1 MSSVSNETGVI
12 IGLLLVLVVF
22 LIVFF
27 VVLNSQPES
36 KDTVVAMAPVKQML
50 AESNQKPRVQ
60 YTSNRDED
68 DILPPSNLTT
78 DIYDANEEPP
88 ERALLSTRKD
98 FTSQDLFTLAV
109 TSGGGQD
116 SVSDLARKSNNE
128 PILWGRSSYL

>member
-27 VVLNSQPES
+27 VVLNSQRES
-36 KDTVVAMAPVKQML
+36 KDTVVAMAPVKE
-50 AESNQKPRVQ
+50 AESNRKPHVQ

-78 DIYDANEEPP
+78 EIYDANEEPP

-109 TSGGGQD
+109 TSGGGH
-116 SVSDLARKSNNE
+116 SVSELARNSIDDE
-128 PILWGRSSYL
+128 TQILWGRSSYL